1 MEDDKNK
8 TGLGCPDCGGTCGGA
23 TSAAAGGP
31 CPPGV
36 TIEMAKDVY
45 RYLRLGSP
53 RLAFAAA
60 CGVPRVPWSFRVE
73 ADFTETSQTEVTQA
87 GNDVK
92 IVQDTFIEEIKV
104 QVQNQNTPGGLDSLT
119 NFFFEMESGIE
130 ANMKVVGAGTGYM
143 PIPEFTPLKH
153 RPQVLEGPAL
163 APHVQQRRADGLPG
177 HGDAAAVPRE
187 RHGHLRGLHLGMA
200 EDHRHD
206 AGGGHQGAEEARL
219 PLRRVRTAVLFLI
232 GRREPWDA

>member
-73 ADFTETSQTEVTQA
+73 ADVTETSQTEVTQA

-153 RPQVLEGPAL
+153 IARKFSKDQLWLLTYNNGVQMDFQATVTPLPFLVNVTVTFEGFTSAWPKIIDMTQAE
-163 APHVQQRRADGLPG
+163 AIKGLKKLG
-177 HGDAAAVPRE
+177 YLCDAYE
-187 RHGHLRGLHLGMA
+187 QLYCS
-200 EDHRHD
+200 
-206 AGGGHQGAEEARL
+206 
-219 PLRRVRTAVLFLI
+219 
-232 GRREPWDA
+232 